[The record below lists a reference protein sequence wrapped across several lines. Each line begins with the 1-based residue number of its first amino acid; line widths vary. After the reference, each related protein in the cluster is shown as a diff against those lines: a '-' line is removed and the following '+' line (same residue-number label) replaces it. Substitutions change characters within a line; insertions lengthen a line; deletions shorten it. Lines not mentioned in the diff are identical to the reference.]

1 MSCGSIC
8 WAAAEKLLVFTKRT
22 RTRLKV
28 CYRTCR
34 GVRGKLQ
41 KPPPAYQGTSRPAV
55 RPANPAASKYVCPS
69 TVWLRN
75 KVLRPFA
82 AGSEDSMRRITSGS
96 DSSAWR
102 PRLSVSTRPV
112 NLPFGV
118 SITCSRSA
126 MVMPI
131 SALLAG
137 HPVPRRLEQVRSP
150 RRQGRIRSGLGYLN
164 LVSVANGQPTAY
176 ELRLSRDTRSHEPL
190 GLHTVGL

>member
-118 SITCSRSA
+118 SIGHQHHLQQIGDGHADIGVARRPPSSSTLGASSFPTTPRSD
-126 MVMPI
+126 P
-131 SALLAG
+131 L
-137 HPVPRRLEQVRSP
+137 RT
-150 RRQGRIRSGLGYLN
+150 RI
-164 LVSVANGQPTAY
+164 P
-176 ELRLSRDTRSHEPL
+176 
-190 GLHTVGL
+190 